1 MREKGAGT
9 VDVDKAQEDAY
20 VEHCKQVDIQ
30 TSAFRDC
37 YSYYNGEGKAEPGS
51 LSYYGGGRWHKY
63 RVHAQETLEPY
74 IFD

>member
-9 VDVDKAQEDAY
+9 VDVDKAKEEAY
-20 VEHCKQVDIQ
+20 VEHCKQVDTNQ
-30 TSAFRDC
+30 RVPRC

-51 LSYYGGGRWHKY
+51 LAITAAAVGTKY